1 MNVFRIHQRR
11 NDMRKDAYRGKRSL
25 TAAFMCAVT
34 AAVLFGCGSSGNS
47 AKESAYYD
55 DGDYGAGAVAMAESA
70 YDTNALYDS
79 KAYEG
84 DYEEA
89 YEDME
94 APEAPSEPSKA
105 ETPADTSRKLITT
118 MYISAETEDMDELLA
133 RVESKVTGL
142 GGYIENSDIQ
152 NGSYRTYSDKKR
164 SYRNASLT
172 IRIPA
177 AALSGFISDFQEHS
191 NITSQSKNV
200 EDVTLT
206 YADLDSHKKM
216 LKAEEDRLLA
226 FMEQAETVEDMLTV
240 EERLTDVQYQ
250 IDSMESQ
257 LRTYDN
263 KINYSTVHLSIE
275 EVIEYTVIEEEEKK
289 TMWQEIR
296 EGFAENLAAVIE
308 GLRNFFVWFVTHIP
322 QLVIWAIVIFVIVKI
337 VSVFN
342 AKRRKK
348 RAEAAAAGY
357 GKPLSAREQ
366 EKLRKQTE
374 KEARRA
380 AKRAAKLASN
390 AQQNANAQ
398 NRDVLGQTAVPENT
412 TDTNSGDPTT

>member
-1 MNVFRIHQRR
+1 M
-11 NDMRKDAYRGKRSL
+11 KDNAFRGKRSL
-25 TAAFMCAVT
+25 TAVFVCAVT
-34 AAVLFGCGSSGNS
+34 AAVLFGCGSGNS
-47 AKESAYYD
+47 AKEGAYYGG
-55 DGDYGAGAVAMAESA
+55 GDYDSEPMAMAESA
-70 YDTNALYDS
+70 YATDSLYDS
-79 KAYEG
+79 KAYDG

-89 YEDME
+89 YEDIE
-94 APEAPSEPSKA
+94 APVEPSEPVKA

-118 MYISAETEDMDELLA
+118 MYISAETEDMDGLLA
-133 RVESKVTGL
+133 RVDSKVTAL

-152 NGSYRTYSDKKR
+152 NGSYRTYGDKKR

-177 AALSGFISDFQEHS
+177 AALSGFVSDFQEHS

-206 YADLDSHKKM
+206 YADLNSHKKM

-226 FMEQAETVEDMLTV
+226 FMEQAESVEDMLTV

-275 EVIEYTVIEEEEKK
+275 EVIEYTVIEEEEEK

-296 EGFAENLAAVIE
+296 EGFAENLESVID
-308 GLRNFFVWFVTHIP
+308 GLRSFFVWLVTHIP
-322 QLVIWAIVIFVIVKI
+322 QLVIWAVVIFVIVKI

-366 EKLRKQTE
+366 EKLRKQSE
-374 KEARRA
+374 KEARKA
-380 AKRAAKLASN
+380 AKRASKLATS

-398 NRDVLGQTAVPENT
+398 TKEVLGQTAAPQNT
-412 TDTNSGDPTT
+412 GDGNTGDPTI

>member
-1 MNVFRIHQRR
+1 
-11 NDMRKDAYRGKRSL
+11 MRKNISEKSMRITGVFL
-25 TAAFMCAVT
+25 CVLMTAA
-34 AAVLFGCGSSGNS
+34 LFGCGSSGS
-47 AKESAYYD
+47 SSKESAYYAD
-55 DGDYGAGAVAMAESA
+55 DYEAGAVAMADSA
-70 YDTNALYDS
+70 YSTNALYDS
-79 KAYEG
+79 KAYDG

-89 YEDME
+89 YEDIE
-94 APEAPSEPSKA
+94 APTEPSEPVKA

-118 MYISAETEDMDELLA
+118 MYISAETEDMDGLLA
-133 RVESKVTGL
+133 RVESKVNGL
-142 GGYIENSDIQ
+142 GGYIESSDIQ

-164 SYRNASLT
+164 AYRNASLT

-240 EERLTDVQYQ
+240 EERLTEVQYQ

-263 KINYSTVHLSIE
+263 RINYSTVHLSIE
-275 EVIEYTVIEEEEKK
+275 EVIEYTVIEEEAPK
-289 TMWQEIR
+289 TMWQEIQ
-296 EGFAENLAAVIE
+296 EGFAENLDSVIE
-308 GLRNFFVWFVTHIP
+308 GLKDFFVWFVTHIP
-322 QLVIWAIVIFVIVKI
+322 QIVIWAIVIFVVVKLI
-337 VSVFN
+337 SVFN
-342 AKRRKK
+342 ARRRKK

-357 GKPLSAREQ
+357 GKPLSEREQ
-366 EKLRKQTE
+366 EKLRRQNE
-374 KEARRA
+374 KEARKA
-380 AKRAAKLASN
+380 AKKASKLATT

-398 NRDVLGQTAVPENT
+398 AMNQGAGVTPYTGQTAT
-412 TDTNSGDPTT
+412 TNSQTDSNNGDATR

>member
-1 MNVFRIHQRR
+1 
-11 NDMRKDAYRGKRSL
+11 MRKRKTVMSEKIFAVL
-25 TAAFMCAVT
+25 MCVMMG
-34 AAVLFGCGSSGNS
+34 AVLFGCGSSGS
-47 AKESAYYD
+47 TSKSSDYYAEEE
-55 DGDYGAGAVAMAESA
+55 YGAGATAMADSA
-70 YDTNALYDS
+70 YESNALYDS
-79 KAYEG
+79 KAYDG

-89 YEDME
+89 YEDVA
-94 APEAPSEPSKA
+94 APEAPSEPAKA

-118 MYISAETEDMDELLA
+118 MYISAETENMDELLA
-133 RVESKVTGL
+133 RVDSKVTGL
-142 GGYIENSDIQ
+142 GGYIESSDIQ

-164 SYRNASLT
+164 SYRNANLT

-177 AALSGFISDFQEHS
+177 AALAGFISDFQEHS

-206 YADLDSHKKM
+206 YADLESHKKM
-216 LKAEEDRLLA
+216 LKAEEKRLLE
-226 FMEQAETVEDMLTV
+226 FMEQAETVEDMITV

-275 EVIEYTVIEEEEKK
+275 EVIEYTVIEEEVEK
-289 TMWQEIR
+289 TMWQEIK
-296 EGFAENLAAVIE
+296 EGFADNLDSVIE
-308 GLRNFFVWFVTHIP
+308 GLKDFFVWFVIHIP
-322 QLVIWAIVIFVIVKI
+322 QLIIWAIVIAVIVKI
-337 VSVFN
+337 IAVFR
-342 AKRRKK
+342 ARGRKK

-366 EKLRKQTE
+366 EKLRRQNE

-380 AKRAAKLASN
+380 AKKATKLAAS
-390 AQQNANAQ
+390 AQQSANAQ
-398 NRDVLGQTAVPENT
+398 SMGQPGAGVIPEAGQQTAPDAVHN
-412 TDTNSGDPTT
+412 DGNKGV